1 MKNLLAFLMFLPLIA
16 MGQNHTLS
24 GYVED
29 AQTGERLIGAAI
41 YDTGNNKY
49 GTFSNEYGYFS
60 LTLPQGKHNL
70 RVSYI
75 GYRPLDTVIN
85 LDKDINLTF
94 KLHSSTQIEEVVV
107 TAYRNEVKSSQTG
120 AIDIPVN
127 KVMSLPVI
135 FGEPDL
141 MKTIQL
147 MPGVQSGTEGSNGVF
162 VRGGGPDQNLILLDG
177 VPLYNVSHLMGFFSV
192 FTPEAIK
199 DVTLYKSG
207 FPAHYGGRL
216 SSVIDIRMKDGNMK
230 NYTGS
235 VSIGLISSKFTLE
248 GPTVKDK
255 GSFII
260 SARRTYIDILSKPVL
275 DKISTRQTR
284 REDLT
289 GTKNI
294 FQPGYYFYDVYFKI
308 NHKLTS
314 KDRLYFSLYSGLDKA
329 YFNVESEQRVDTI
342 DNPYTLTN
350 NTVANL
356 SWGNTIFALRWNHAF
371 NKRLFMNNTLT
382 YSKFFF
388 GTGMQNSK
396 TFESENG
403 YSYDYSSEL
412 NYLLGIQDLAM
423 DMDFSY
429 MPNTNHYIRF
439 GGQAIYHTFSPGS
452 FDVSINNVENGNTLY
467 TYDTI
472 INSEQLYAPEF
483 ALYAEDDIKISSRL
497 KANLGL
503 RWSMFNVRGKN
514 YYSLEPRISARYL
527 VNDNFSL
534 KASYAQMTQYLHF
547 LTNNTVGLPLD
558 LWMPATDRIEP
569 EHSWQ
574 ASTGFSWLWQ
584 NKYTVT
590 GEVFYK
596 SMNNLVEIKDG
607 ESVFTL
613 SMDNDNETWE
623 DKVTQ
628 GIGWSYGAELMARKD
643 FGRLSGWISYTLAW
657 SWRQFDSIN
666 GGEPFPYKY
675 DRRHDLSIALNYKLN
690 KNITLGAV
698 WVYGSGTPVT
708 IATYQILDPM
718 TLGANDELLS
728 DNDVYYTGIDVYSG
742 RNNYRLPAYHRL
754 DLSANFTKQKKRGTR
769 IWSLGL
775 YNAYNHINPF
785 YTELYDKGMDTYY
798 ATMNYQPDYVLR
810 VYSLFPVMPF
820 ISYRFEFKP
829 TKN

>member
-1 MKNLLAFLMFLPLIA
+1 MKRLLLFLFILPVFVY
-16 MGQNHTLS
+16 GQNFTLS
-24 GYVED
+24 GFVED
-29 AQTGERLIGAAI
+29 AQTGERLIGASVF
-41 YDTGNNKY
+41 DTKNNKY

-60 LTLPQGKHNL
+60 LTMPRGKHHI
-70 RVSYI
+70 RVSYV
-75 GYRPLDTVIN
+75 GYKPLDTVIDLN
-85 LDKDINLTF
+85 RDINLTF
-94 KLHSSTQIEEVVV
+94 KLVSSAQIEAVVV

-120 AIDIPVN
+120 VIDVPVS

-230 NYTGS
+230 KYTGS
-235 VSIGLISSKFTLE
+235 YSIGLISSKFTLE

-255 GSFII
+255 GSFIL
-260 SARRTYIDILSKPVL
+260 SARRTYIDIISKPVL
-275 DKISTRQTR
+275 DKLSTRETR
-284 REDLT
+284 REDQT

-294 FQPGYYFYDVYFKI
+294 FLPGYYFYDVYFKI
-308 NHKLTS
+308 NHKITD
-314 KDRLYFSLYSGLDKA
+314 KDRVYFSLYSGLDKA
-329 YFNVESEQRVDTI
+329 YFNIESTQSVDTV
-342 DNPYTLTN
+342 DNPYTLANTTN
-350 NTVANL
+350 ANL
-356 SWGNTIFALRWNHAF
+356 SWGNTILALRWNHAF
-371 NKRLFMNNTLT
+371 SRKLFSNLTLT

-388 GTGMQNSK
+388 GTGMENNK
-396 TFESENG
+396 TFQSDNG
-403 YSYDYSSEL
+403 YSYDYASSL
-412 NYLLGIQDLAM
+412 NYILGINDLAANL
-423 DMDFSY
+423 DFSY
-429 MPNTNHYIRF
+429 MPNSAHYLRF
-439 GGQAIYHTFSPGS
+439 GLQSIYHTFEPGS
-452 FDVSINNVENGNTLY
+452 FDVYINNVENGNTLY
-467 TYDTI
+467 TYDTVF
-472 INSEQLYAPEF
+472 NSELLYAPELAF
-483 ALYAEDDIKISSRL
+483 YIEDDIKLSSRL
-497 KANLGL
+497 KANIGT
-503 RWSMFNVRGKN
+503 RFTYFSVRNKD
-514 YYSLEPRISARYL
+514 YYSFEPRVSARFL
-527 VNDNFSL
+527 VNDDFSL
-534 KASYAQMTQYLHF
+534 KASYARMTQYLHF

-574 ASTGFSWLWQ
+574 ASGGFSWLWQ
-584 NKYTVT
+584 NKFTIT

-596 SMNNLVEIKDG
+596 NMDNLVEIKEG

-613 SMDNDNETWE
+613 SMDTDNQTWE

-628 GIGWSYGAELMARKD
+628 GKGWSYGAELMIRKD
-643 FGRLSGWISYTLAW
+643 YGRLSGWLSYTLSW

-675 DRRHDLSIALNYKLN
+675 DRRHDFSIALNYKLN
-690 KNITLGAV
+690 KNITFGAV

-708 IATYQILDPM
+708 LASYQILDPL
-718 TLGANDELLS
+718 TLGAGNELPGTNDI
-728 DNDVYYTGIDVYSG
+728 YYTGIEVYTG

-754 DLSANFTKQKKRGTR
+754 DLSANFKKEKKRGTR
-769 IWSLGL
+769 TWSVGL

-785 YTELYDKGMDTYY
+785 YTELYDRGMDTYL
-798 ATMNYQPDYVLR
+798 ATQTYEPDYVLR

-820 ISYRFEFKP
+820 ISYRFEFKH
-829 TKN
+829 

>member
-1 MKNLLAFLMFLPLIA
+1 MFLLLLLPLA
-16 MGQNHTLS
+16 AAGQNFTLS
-24 GYVED
+24 GYIED
-29 AQTGERLIGAAI
+29 ARTGERLIGAAVF
-41 YDTGNNKY
+41 DTESNRY

-60 LTLPQGKHNL
+60 LTLPQGKRHI

-75 GYRPLDTVIN
+75 GYSPLDTVIN
-85 LDKDINLTF
+85 LNHDVNITLR
-94 KLHSSTQIEEVVV
+94 LRSSAQLEEVVV
-107 TAYRNEVKSSQTG
+107 TAYRNEVKSSQSG
-120 AIDIPVN
+120 AIDIPVS

-230 NYTGS
+230 DYTGS
-235 VSIGLISSKFTLE
+235 VSIGLISSKFTIE
-248 GPTVKDK
+248 GPTKKDK
-255 GSFII
+255 GSFIL
-260 SARRTYIDILSKPVL
+260 SARRTYIDVLSKPVL
-275 DKISTRQTR
+275 DKISVRQSKK
-284 REDLT
+284 EDLT
-289 GTKNI
+289 GEKNI

-308 NHKLTS
+308 NHKVTQ

-329 YFNVESEQRVDTI
+329 YFNVESDKSIDTI

-350 NTVANL
+350 NTIADL
-356 SWGNTIFALRWNHAF
+356 SWGNTVLAFRWNHAF
-371 NKRLFMNNTLT
+371 NKKLFLNSTLT

-388 GTGMQNSK
+388 GTGVENSK
-396 TFESENG
+396 VFSSDNG
-403 YSYDYSSEL
+403 YSYDYSSKL
-412 NYLLGIQDLAM
+412 AYQLGIEDLAANF
-423 DMDFSY
+423 DFSY

-452 FDVSINNVENGNTLY
+452 FDVYIQNIENEKTLY
-467 TYDTI
+467 TYDTT
-472 INSEQLYAPEF
+472 INSELLYAPEF
-483 ALYAEDDIKISSRL
+483 AFYIEDDIKFTSWL

-503 RWSMFNVRGKN
+503 RTSMFSVRGKD
-514 YYSLEPRISARYL
+514 YRSIEPRVSARVL

-574 ASTGFSWLWQ
+574 ASTGFSWLLKD
-584 NKYTVT
+584 KYTIT
-590 GEVFYK
+590 GEIFYK

-643 FGRLSGWISYTLAW
+643 YGRLSGWISYTLAW

-666 GGEPFPYKY
+666 GGNPFPYKY
-675 DRRHDLSIALNYKLN
+675 DRRHDISIALNYKLK

-718 TLGANDELLS
+718 TLLNSQILLS
-728 DNDVYYTGIDVYSG
+728 DDDIYYQGIEVYSG

-754 DLSANFTKQKKRGTR
+754 DLSANFSKEKKHGKRT
-769 IWSLGL
+769 WSLGL
-775 YNAYNHINPF
+775 YNTYNHINPF
-785 YTELYDKGMDTYY
+785 YTELYDRGMDEYL

-829 TKN
+829 SKK